1 MANDYY
7 DFNPS
12 ATTWALMLTG
22 VVLFTVALC
31 VVLIM
36 AISRIEASTVTVR
49 AEAPEADGADEAAL
63 SAAGQAVTGSEAP
76 VRPAARAPQ
85 ARPA

>member
-22 VVLFTVALC
+22 VVLFTVGLC
-31 VVLIM
+31 VLLIW
-36 AISRIEASTVTVR
+36 AIAR
-49 AEAPEADGADEAAL
+49 AEASSVAIRAADAERDAV
-63 SAAGQAVTGSEAP
+63 AGPAGSQATATEGRS
-76 VRPAARAPQ
+76 RPAAAAPK

>member
-1 MANDYY
+1 MPNDYY

-31 VVLIM
+31 VVLIV
-36 AISRIEASTVTVR
+36 AISRNEASSVTVR
-49 AEAPEADGADEAAL
+49 TEAPEADRADEATL
-63 SAAGQAVTGSEAP
+63 
-76 VRPAARAPQ
+76 PAARQAAAAAETR
-85 ARPA
+85 ARPAGRPPRARPA

>member
-36 AISRIEASTVTVR
+36 AISRIEASSVTVR
-49 AEAPEADGADEAAL
+49 TEAREADGAD
-63 SAAGQAVTGSEAP
+63 QATL
-76 VRPAARAPQ
+76 PAARQTAAAPETRARPAGRPPQ

>member
-36 AISRIEASTVTVR
+36 AISRIEASSVTVR
-49 AEAPEADGADEAAL
+49 TDAREADGAN
-63 SAAGQAVTGSEAP
+63 QATL
-76 VRPAARAPQ
+76 PAARQAGNAPETRVRPSARPPK

>member
-36 AISRIEASTVTVR
+36 AISRIEASSVTVR
-49 AEAPEADGADEAAL
+49 VEAPEADGSDEATL
-63 SAAGQAVTGSEAP
+63 PAARQTGTGSETLT
-76 VRPAARAPQ
+76 RPARAPK